1 MTDTRYPRKAFISK
15 AFHLA
20 LTFLIIHRSGYSAAR
35 AAIYTGEAVQP
46 VKMGLNP
53 AFRMKHYQDG
63 SMELFTF
70 SGSGEKIAYRYQG
83 VEAALLL
90 MLAQHRQPLSG
101 LQDLSSAFSV
111 DRGKM
116 QAKIEESVAE
126 FKSKAL
132 ICSGNI
138 TVYNSTVQPYA

>member
-20 LTFLIIHRSGYSAAR
+20 LTFFLIHRSGYSAAG
-35 AAIYTGEAVQP
+35 AAIYPGEAVQP
-46 VKMGLNP
+46 LKMGLNP
-53 AFRMKHYQDG
+53 AFRLKRFQDG
-63 SMELFTF
+63 SMELSTCT
-70 SGSGEKIAYRYQG
+70 GSGERITYRYQG

-101 LQDLSSAFSV
+101 LQDLSSAFSM
-111 DRGKM
+111 DKGKM
-116 QAKIEESVAE
+116 QAKIEQSVAD